1 MLRSR
6 VLELRTFILG
16 LGAVLLVAVWLFWEP
31 VAVDLANWALEKV
44 GLAGRR
50 DRLSGLRANLGTV
63 KTSFVADPSQGYAVG
78 TVGIKGELW
87 RARCRVV
94 EAGLLVVGDQV
105 AVESRDGLTIRVRSV
120 SRGER
125 P

>member
-1 MLRSR
+1 M
-6 VLELRTFILG
+6 ELSTFVLG
-16 LGAVLLVAVWLFWEP
+16 LAAVLLVAVWLFWEP

-78 TVGIKGELW
+78 TVEIKGELARATW
-87 RARCRVV
+87 RGAQ
-94 EAGLLVVGDQV
+94 AGLLVVGDQV
-105 AVESRDGLTIRVRSV
+105 AVETRDGLTISVRSV
-120 SRGER
+120 NRGAV
-125 P
+125 